1 MIGFL
6 AAGFIFNGLGFNLA
20 VDLTT
25 FSDLGI
31 ALLLFFVG
39 LKLDIRELIKPTV
52 ISVSI
57 TNILIN
63 AGFLVLGL
71 FLINTLIL
79 DHHNLN
85 FFGILLLAIAL
96 SFSSTVFAV
105 KALDAKGDVIS
116 FHGKLVVSVLIIQD
130 IVAAF
135 LLAFT
140 EMKFPTIDALF
151 LLLIFPVKFIIFK
164 ILDNIGH
171 DELLILFGLFLAL
184 VVGYGFFESV
194 GIKGE
199 LGALILG
206 ALINKHPKCEE
217 IGQALFSIKEFLLIG
232 FFLTIG
238 INSNISIPLFGSAL
252 VLTVFLIARGLF
264 YFVSISFINFR
275 SRTALFSSIT
285 LMTYSEFSL
294 IVVALGTSQGLLS
307 PEWLTISAIAV
318 SLSFLIIT
326 PIEKNSEIIYE
337 RYHDYLCKFEESNPK
352 DKENLSIKNQ
362 DFKGLVIGMGRI
374 GTGAFEELQK
384 IYKKEEIIGVEH
396 DEKKVNLHRSE
407 KRNVVNAD
415 AGDLDFWKHIKEK
428 NLDLIILAMPKHR
441 SNIEA
446 AKHITNLNIRCKIYA
461 VARFDEEVSELDSL
475 GVYAFNIYAEAGVGL
490 AKQGQKI

>member
-63 AGFLVLGL
+63 AGFLILGL

-206 ALINKHPKCEE
+206 ALINKHPNARK
-217 IGQALFSIKEFLLIG
+217 
-232 FFLTIG
+232 
-238 INSNISIPLFGSAL
+238 L
-252 VLTVFLIARGLF
+252 VKH
-264 YFVSISFINFR
+264 YFR
-275 SRTALFSSIT
+275 
-285 LMTYSEFSL
+285 
-294 IVVALGTSQGLLS
+294 
-307 PEWLTISAIAV
+307 
-318 SLSFLIIT
+318 
-326 PIEKNSEIIYE
+326 
-337 RYHDYLCKFEESNPK
+337 
-352 DKENLSIKNQ
+352 
-362 DFKGLVIGMGRI
+362 
-374 GTGAFEELQK
+374 
-384 IYKKEEIIGVEH
+384 
-396 DEKKVNLHRSE
+396 
-407 KRNVVNAD
+407 
-415 AGDLDFWKHIKEK
+415 
-428 NLDLIILAMPKHR
+428 
-441 SNIEA
+441 
-446 AKHITNLNIRCKIYA
+446 
-461 VARFDEEVSELDSL
+461 
-475 GVYAFNIYAEAGVGL
+475 
-490 AKQGQKI
+490 

>member
-6 AAGFIFNGLGFNLA
+6 AAGFIFNGIGFNISI
-20 VDLTT
+20 DLTT

-63 AGFLVLGL
+63 AGFLVMGL
-71 FLINTLIL
+71 SLINTLIL

-105 KALDAKGDVIS
+105 KALDAKGDIIS

-140 EMKFPTIDALF
+140 EMKFPSINAFF
-151 LLLIFPVKFIIFK
+151 LVLILPLKFIIFK

-194 GIKGE
+194 GVRGE

-217 IGQALFSIKEFLLIG
+217 IGQALFSIKEFLLVG

-238 INSNISIPLFGSAL
+238 INSNISIPLVVSAL
-252 VLTVFLIARGLF
+252 VLTVFLIARGFF
-264 YFVSISFINFR
+264 YFFSISFINFR
-275 SRTALFSSIT
+275 ARTSLFSSIT

-326 PIEKNSEIIYE
+326 PLEKNSEIIYE

-384 IYKKEEIIGVEH
+384 IYKNEEIIGVEH

-428 NLDLIILAMPKHR
+428 NLDLIILAMPNHR

-446 AKHITNLNIRCKIYA
+446 AKHITKVNIKCKIYA